1 MALPRLLRNAVI
13 LRKFFMKIV
22 SNTLDIVWET
32 WEDPGESGAGS
43 RESETYPV
51 IKGQVI
57 FEAEN
62 EEEMEKLVNDGIS
75 DEMVTYDDFKEF
87 MEMATYRNIHKINW
101 REKMNGNRCT
111 VFAESCVADRA
122 YESDCSD
129 DEDDYSDEYDSD
141 H

>member
-1 MALPRLLRNAVI
+1 
-13 LRKFFMKIV
+13 MKIV
-22 SNTLDIVWET
+22 SNTLDIVWDT

-87 MEMATYRNIHKINW
+87 MEMATYRNIH
-101 REKMNGNRCT
+101 
-111 VFAESCVADRA
+111 
-122 YESDCSD
+122 
-129 DEDDYSDEYDSD
+129 
-141 H
+141 